1 MVQHWGWS
9 QKCHNY
15 KHGRHMSAQLFP
27 VDLLFLGV
35 VWEDVFGCQDSSWF
49 RWAQIWATAA
59 VKSAVQWGFE
69 LPTRPK
75 LCTWLLELLEPN
87 TPETAWKQMK
97 TSLWRIQPVVGNELT
112 VILPIMPLT
121 VEVFFLWLKLTTAL
135 LLGFNHGP
143 RARQSKTASCQIIS
157 KLPGA
162 QGHCRAAVFRHYVKK
177 RCANGNKASESL
189 ERRGWARWWLMVEPL
204 KAGAPG
210 P

>member
-1 MVQHWGWS
+1 
-9 QKCHNY
+9 
-15 KHGRHMSAQLFP
+15 MSAQLFP

-121 VEVFFLWLKLTTAL
+121 VEVFFLWLKLITAL